1 MMSFIRHMDVLF
13 HNKNSDLAFPS
24 VTPERF
30 FLFIE
35 TGGLKRQLTPD
46 SCDYLRAG

>member
-1 MMSFIRHMDVLF
+1 MDVLF
-13 HNKNSDLAFPS
+13 HNKNRDLAFPS

-35 TGGLKRQLTPD
+35 TGGLKRQLTSD
-46 SCDYLRAG
+46 YCDILSGG